1 MPWRSPRVVSTRKLA
16 RSGQHFIEQLKD
28 LALGADELSD
38 VEVVCGGVVFGFA
51 YELAALPILQVNVR
65 GVVGDLP
72 MRNRLARKN
81 TIAVFGLPRTHAP
94 NFETF
99 ALQSLGNRVVGDLA
113 VARILHKAHF
123 AGLDVV
129 GGSPH
134 GLRRTAGQ
142 NRR

>member
-1 MPWRSPRVVSTRKLA
+1 MPCRSPRVVSTRKLA

-72 MRNRLARKN
+72 AGNRLTGKDAG
-81 TIAVFGLPRTHAP
+81 TVFRLPRADALHGKTLAL
-94 NFETF
+94 ETF
-99 ALQSLGNRVVGDLA
+99 DDGVVGDLS
-113 VARILHKAHF
+113 VA
-123 AGLDVV
+123 
-129 GGSPH
+129 
-134 GLRRTAGQ
+134 
-142 NRR
+142 